1 VCQGCQGCHEC
12 QGCQGSQ
19 GACLERAEEHASRGR
34 DQDKTMTSSFDPVG
48 FARALINIDSTT
60 GREGDAG
67 RWLSREL
74 EHLGYT
80 VVQQAVS
87 DGRANVYATLDSPV
101 IVFSTHYDCVP
112 PFFASRIEGGRLYGR
127 GSCDAK
133 GILAAQVAAAE
144 RLRAAGERRVG
155 LLFVVG
161 EERGSD
167 GAAVANHA
175 AAGSRFLING
185 EPTDNRLGTGP
196 RGVLRLRLRA
206 SGRAAHSATPEYGE
220 SAIDKLI
227 DALIALRSI
236 QLPSDPE
243 LGSTYY
249 SIGLIEGGIAPNVIS
264 PSASAEVLFR
274 TVGPAEDILRA
285 VQPLERLVTSEEI
298 LRVPVV
304 KLHTVAGFPTAAF
317 PFTTDVPFLDRWGT
331 PLLFGPGSILVAHT
345 SDEHLELAELDRAID
360 SYERLA
366 QECLGGPST

>member
-1 VCQGCQGCHEC
+1 L
-12 QGCQGSQ
+12 S
-19 GACLERAEEHASRGR
+19 ATSAIK
-34 DQDKTMTSSFDPVG
+34 DKTMKSSFDAVG

-60 GREGDAG
+60 GRETDAG
-67 RWLSREL
+67 RWLSHEL
-74 EHLGYT
+74 EQLGYT

-87 DGRANVYATLDSPV
+87 DGRANVYASLDSPRV
-101 IVFSTHYDCVP
+101 VFSTHYDCVP
-112 PFFASRIEGGRLYGR
+112 PFFASRVEDGNLYGR
-127 GSCDAK
+127 GACDAK
-133 GILAAQVAAAE
+133 GILAAQLAAAE

-167 GAAVANHA
+167 GAAVANA
-175 AAGSRFLING
+175 TPPGSRFLING
-185 EPTDNRLGTGP
+185 EPTDNRLATGTG
-196 RGVLRLRLRA
+196 GVLRLRLRA
-206 SGRAAHSATPEYGE
+206 SGRAAHSATPERGE

-236 QLPSDPE
+236 RLPSDPD

-304 KLHTVAGFPTAAF
+304 RLHTVAGFATAVF
-317 PFTTDVPFLDRWGT
+317 RFTTDVPFLDRWGT
-331 PLLFGPGSILVAHT
+331 PMLFGPGSILVAHT
-345 SDEHLELAELDRAID
+345 SDEHLGLADLDRAID

-366 QECLGGPST
+366 RQCLNGASA